1 MVRNLS
7 ALAHE
12 FIFALGPSLR
22 SVLRRFSE
30 NRFSSVIEKF
40 LKRKTKK
47 KVVDMFL
54 INFAVRLKY
63 ITACHKTYKTKT
75 KNKQEVNKRKEVLKL
90 KFTCGVS
97 SIFCCTT
104 KK

>member
-1 MVRNLS
+1 MVQNLS

-22 SVLRRFSE
+22 SAVCRFSE
-30 NRFSSVIEKF
+30 NRFFSVIEKF
-40 LKRKTKK
+40 LKRKTQT
-47 KVVDMFL
+47 KVVNMFL

-75 KNKQEVNKRKEVLKL
+75 KNKQEVNKRKEVLKS

-97 SIFCCTT
+97 SILSSTT

>member
-1 MVRNLS
+1 
-7 ALAHE
+7 
-12 FIFALGPSLR
+12 
-22 SVLRRFSE
+22 
-30 NRFSSVIEKF
+30 
-40 LKRKTKK
+40 
-47 KVVDMFL
+47 MFL